1 MLTIINVGE
10 KPILDSELMR
20 HLPLR
25 YGQSVKADDKR
36 ISEETRRT
44 RCSRVSTNIFFF
56 FLNSNYI
63 DFLYYYLLLLLEQV
77 VFCILDHLQRWL
89 RERRLLQDSRYKAIK
104 SV

>member
-1 MLTIINVGE
+1 MLTVIDVGE

-44 RCSRVSTNIFFF
+44 RCSRVSTNFF
-56 FLNSNYI
+56 
-63 DFLYYYLLLLLEQV
+63 
-77 VFCILDHLQRWL
+77 
-89 RERRLLQDSRYKAIK
+89 
-104 SV
+104 

>member
-1 MLTIINVGE
+1 MHLVYVYILHFLLLAYVIASNGEEIYIKLKQEMLAVINVGE

-56 FLNSNYI
+56 RVLTT
-63 DFLYYYLLLLLEQV
+63 LT
-77 VFCILDHLQRWL
+77 
-89 RERRLLQDSRYKAIK
+89 
-104 SV
+104 

>member
-1 MLTIINVGE
+1 MHLVLCIHFLLLAYVIASNGEEIYIKLQQEMLTVINVGE

-44 RCSRVSTNIFFF
+44 RCSRVSTNFFF
-56 FLNSNYI
+56 
-63 DFLYYYLLLLLEQV
+63 
-77 VFCILDHLQRWL
+77 
-89 RERRLLQDSRYKAIK
+89 
-104 SV
+104 